1 MIIFITLDNNYN
13 KIWERSGKATFSS
26 HYEKPEIVNIIKD
39 EVHNKK
45 IYAIG
50 LYRAKKSSGQLLPPS
65 LLCITKVTILSID
78 NIYAHDIIIDFNFI
92 KKMPVSLNND
102 LEKVLIEPTPLIRYI
117 PDSQVVKILQ
127 SGRYRRIL

>member
-45 IYAIG
+45 
-50 LYRAKKSSGQLLPPS
+50 
-65 LLCITKVTILSID
+65 
-78 NIYAHDIIIDFNFI
+78 NICYWII
-92 KKMPVSLNND
+92 
-102 LEKVLIEPTPLIRYI
+102 
-117 PDSQVVKILQ
+117 
-127 SGRYRRIL
+127 